1 MASSWAIIP
10 PIESP
15 HTCALSMPSARSSP
29 AASAASS
36 GIDVGRSG
44 ASERPEPRLS

>member
-15 HTCALSMPSARSSP
+15 HTCALSTSSSRSRP

-36 GIDVGRSG
+36 AIEVGFSG
-44 ASERPEPRLS
+44 APERPEPRLS